1 MRPIEESFNDPR
13 SLIGRRVQL
22 EILFHQGMCVLHRKF
37 MVQGRTDGR
46 FEPSR
51 RRCIHSAMALISIQE
66 ILYQE
71 ARGTVDDRIR
81 FTRHWYRFSF
91 TSQDF
96 ILSAMILCLDL
107 RQNKVPEKNG
117 ILKSREEFNQES
129 KIAAI
134 KKAFE
139 IWKYAQKSLLEA
151 SKVYQVLSY
160 MIEMLGIGDKVGL
173 QQDSTSLDRP
183 TNNTNTGLLEDEQDQ
198 IPLPNFESSNPGDI
212 SNFDWVTQPSSV
224 LIFSIANQFKAM
236 WDSFVEGTS
245 FDDAFGPMLSPPIT
259 NPTNDITNFN

>member
-1 MRPIEESFNDPR
+1 MRPLKQQLNDPKL
-13 SLIGRRVQL
+13 LISRRVQL

-37 MVQGRTDGR
+37 MVQGRIDGR

-51 RRCIHSAMALISIQE
+51 RRCLRSAMALISIQE

-107 RQNKVPEKNG
+107 RGKKTPEPNG
-117 ILKSREEFNQES
+117 ILNAKAEFDQES

-134 KKAFE
+134 KKAFQ
-139 IWKYAQKSLLEA
+139 IWKYAQKSLPEA
-151 SKVYQVLSY
+151 TKVCRVLSY
-160 MIEMLGIGDKVGL
+160 MIEIIGIADKVGL
-173 QQDSTSLDRP
+173 DQDSNSWGKHEFP
-183 TNNTNTGLLEDEQDQ
+183 HKEIQ
-198 IPLPNFESSNPGDI
+198 IPLPTFETSNPGDI
-212 SNFDWVTQPSSV
+212 MNIDWVIKLSFVS
-224 LIFSIANQFKAM
+224 IFIIANILKAM
-236 WDSFVEGTS
+236 WDSFLEGTS
-245 FDDAFGPMLSPPIT
+245 FDDAFSPVLSPPMT
-259 NPTNDITNFN
+259 NSTTF